1 MGISF
6 TKEEQVTDDILEQY
20 IEGTLEVWKR
30 PEVEKFIQK
39 SKTVFLRYVE
49 IKDMLFYKSVGKP
62 MSKEMEAMLLDKLPT
77 PNRIL
82 NHLVIRIRFLK
93 DKIVVSSSDQ
103 EEMDYLGIMAE
114 YAYRS
119 SEPGSITIKRKING
133 EEVSIELI
141 PGERPQEFFLGVESN
156 PGKNMNCEL
165 YEKEKLLETLV
176 DVSRLKIFEHPVA
189 STNKTDLHFL
199 QGGNVVFTISV
210 FLMSER

>member
-39 SKTVFLRYVE
+39 SKSVFLRYVE
-49 IKDMLFYKSVGKP
+49 IKDILFYKSVGKP

-176 DVSRLKIFEHPVA
+176 DVSRIKIFEHPVA